1 MVLGSGEPGT
11 PVPRESGQ
19 WGTRVPFLRGPGLWE
34 AEKGAEMEPMFSR
47 GDQLSQFTEPERLP
61 RMFSAKSRKAPDAPE
76 HVGQSP

>member
-11 PVPRESGQ
+11 PVPRESGH

-34 AEKGAEMEPMFSR
+34 AERGTETEPMLSR
-47 GDQLSQFTEPERLP
+47 SDQLSQFTETERLP
-61 RMFSAKSRKAPDAPE
+61 RMFSAEPRKASDAPE

>member
-1 MVLGSGEPGT
+1 M
-11 PVPRESGQ
+11 
-19 WGTRVPFLRGPGLWE
+19 WE
-34 AEKGAEMEPMFSR
+34 AEKGAETEPMLSR